1 MKKLV
6 KKTFRSLRDRAGF
19 ISIETVIVAG
29 LMIGLGAFAVT
40 QLYVTGQTTTEDAI
54 DRVNQ
59 VLDIAVVETPIP

>member
-1 MKKLV
+1 MRKMLNQLKN
-6 KKTFRSLRDRAGF
+6 KAGF

-40 QLYVTGQTTTEDAI
+40 QLYITGQTTTEDAI

-59 VLDIAVVETPIP
+59 VLDISV

>member
-1 MKKLV
+1 MNRMKKLFGNL
-6 KKTFRSLRDRAGF
+6 KNKAGF

-40 QLYVTGQTTTEDAI
+40 QLYITGQTTTEDAI

-59 VLDIAVVETPIP
+59 VLDISV

>member
-1 MKKLV
+1 MRKILNQLKN
-6 KKTFRSLRDRAGF
+6 KAGF

-40 QLYVTGQTTTEDAI
+40 QLYITGQATTDDAI

-59 VLDIAVVETPIP
+59 VLDIYV